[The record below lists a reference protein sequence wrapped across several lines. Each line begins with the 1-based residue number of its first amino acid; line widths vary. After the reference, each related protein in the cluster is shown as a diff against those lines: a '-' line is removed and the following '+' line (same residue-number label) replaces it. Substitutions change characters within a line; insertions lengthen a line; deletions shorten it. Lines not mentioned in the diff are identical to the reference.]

1 MSSAG
6 TLCHMIKSSATPMNR
21 SPTSPTTIPTP
32 NRPIAVA
39 VPEPA
44 PPLDCDV
51 CWSSL
56 TFSPYLALGNVAICL
71 RATGPADAFG
81 DEEDR
86 LCTVVRLAYV
96 KSTIPGFRTANKNSV
111 MWAAD
116 ELRFSV
122 GDSDEIR
129 FSVDNDDDK
138 VVGFSEDD
146 SANDKTVDLSVGG
159 DGDQEIV
166 FSIVGGKD
174 DKDVRLSVSDDQD
187 VWFSVGGCKND
198 KDAGF
203 SEGGD
208 DDDDDDKNV
217 GFLVGGDKDVLPMSS
232 VVRRAVPVVG
242 ATAGRESHRCVT
254 FTVTIA
260 AVVTVVI
267 VVSKHDVAQKMYG
280 KSDGGRFIVTHNII

>member
-1 MSSAG
+1 
-6 TLCHMIKSSATPMNR
+6 MIKSSATPMNR

-111 MWAAD
+111 MWPAD

-122 GDSDEIR
+122 GDNDDIR

-138 VVGFSEDD
+138 VVGFSEYNG
-146 SANDKTVDLSVGG
+146 ANDRIVDVLVGG
-159 DGDQEIV
+159 DDDQEIV

-174 DKDVRLSVSDDQD
+174 DKDVTFSVSDGQD
-187 VWFSVGGCKND
+187 VRFSVGGCKND
-198 KDAGF
+198 KDADF

-208 DDDDDDKNV
+208 DDDDENQDV
-217 GFLVGGDKDVLPMSS
+217 GFLVGGDKDVMPMSS
-232 VVRRAVPVVG
+232 VVSRAVSVVG
-242 ATAGRESHRCVT
+242 ATAGRVSHRCVM
-254 FTVTIA
+254 FTVIVE
-260 AVVTVVI
+260 AVVTVII
-267 VVSKHDVAQKMYG
+267 VVSMHDVVQKIYG